1 MFYEILTLVAV
12 RHSTCTCTYIY
23 DSKICILSVI
33 LTLLL
38 IHSIL
43 KSKEVYN
50 LSLRFFCSNKAT
62 PKKNVHTHNSNIR
75 TLLYIY
81 LKYSLFKHKQWN
93 ACGALKWQPWKLHA
107 MLAILLG
114 SLLSTCVKGMSFKGS
129 VVIIQQFPGAI
140 PYCTIF
146 LFF

>member
-1 MFYEILTLVAV
+1 MWTTTSFKGFLAIFWSFMEISLIYMHDITRLAIKLMLVV
-12 RHSTCTCTYIY
+12 G
-23 DSKICILSVI
+23 
-33 LTLLL
+33 
-38 IHSIL
+38 
-43 KSKEVYN
+43 
-50 LSLRFFCSNKAT
+50 
-62 PKKNVHTHNSNIR
+62 NVNTIPTEEGNVKHYGIIII
-75 TLLYIY
+75 LLYIY

-114 SLLSTCVKGMSFKGS
+114 SFLSTCVKGMSFKGS
-129 VVIIQQFPGAI
+129 VVIIQQFPGAV